1 MGVDLLPSAPRLA
14 NSFLH
19 LGREP
24 PQMKIAR
31 HRLNPRIGYADQ
43 RLTEVRVGK
52 ANGFKHGTR
61 RGAVAPLSN
70 FTAAML
76 EVHRCRKITKLRPTP
91 SKMCRKTATSLDI
104 RQK

>member
-1 MGVDLLPSAPRLA
+1 MDPHGRAAGPADAFSP
-14 NSFLH
+14 

-31 HRLNPRIGYADQ
+31 HGVDPRIGYADQ
-43 RLTEVRVGK
+43 RLTEVGVGK

-61 RGAVAPLSN
+61 RGAVAPVSN
-70 FTAAML
+70 PTAAML

-91 SKMCRKTATSLDI
+91 SKVCRKTATSLDI

>member
-1 MGVDLLPSAPRLA
+1 MGVDLHPGAPRLA

-31 HRLNPRIGYADQ
+31 HSLDPGIGYADQ

-61 RGAVAPLSN
+61 RGAVAPVSN
-70 FTAAML
+70 FAAAML
-76 EVHRCRKITKLRPTP
+76 EGPRCRKVTKLRPTP
-91 SKMCRKTATSLDI
+91 SKNASGNRNKRA
-104 RQK
+104 